1 MRKTALTIITLS
13 LAFGAHDALARD
25 GMVKSLLSPKAAATT
40 NFADIIE
47 DLLPTVVNI
56 SALQNND
63 REGDPIDK
71 DLLAELPKSPI
82 VHDFKKQLENQS
94 DKRNRKKIFS
104 IGSGFIISKDGLIV
118 TNNHVINRATDISVS
133 TNDGKRYR
141 AQIIGIDEKSD
152 LALLKINGDSD
163 FKFAKFGDS
172 NKMRIG
178 DWLIVVGNPYGLGGS
193 VSVGI
198 VSARSRNVNDIQ
210 GDELIQTDAAINRGN
225 SGGPM
230 FNIKGEVV
238 GISSAIF
245 SPSGGNV
252 GIGFATP
259 SATAEKIIN
268 QLKEKGEVTRGWI
281 GISIQEVDS
290 DIAEAMKL
298 EETTG
303 AFVNDVTKDGPA
315 DKAGL
320 IPSDIILEFN
330 GQNIN
335 QMKDLPKMVANYQI
349 DKTAQIKVWRNGEE
363 KTLDIKVEKL
373 RLPSSEEAIEKKRI
387 TKPAGKLLGL
397 TLSEIETKIKRGNT
411 EINING
417 LIVNDTDIKS
427 EAAKKGVIAG
437 DIIVLA
443 NKHKIK
449 RFEDLED
456 EIEISED
463 NNEKILLF
471 IKRGEKNISIILKPE

>member
-1 MRKTALTIITLS
+1 MKKTVLCIITLY
-13 LAFGAHDALARD
+13 FALSSCSSFAKD
-25 GMVKSLLSPKAAATT
+25 GTVKLSPKATIST
-40 NFADIIE
+40 SFADIIE

-63 REGDPIDK
+63 REGDLIDK

-82 VHDFKKQLENQS
+82 VHDFKKQLENQN
-94 DKRNRKKIFS
+94 DKKNRKKIFS
-104 IGSGFIISKDGLIV
+104 IGSGFLISKDGLIV
-118 TNNHVINRATDISVS
+118 TNNHVINRATEISVS
-133 TNDGKRYR
+133 TNDGRKYK
-141 AQIIGIDEKSD
+141 AQIIGVDEKSD

-210 GDELIQTDAAINRGN
+210 GDELIQTDAAINKGN

-259 SATAEKIIN
+259 SESAERIIN

-281 GISIQEVDS
+281 GISVQEVDI

-298 EETTG
+298 EEVRG
-303 AFVNDVTKDGPA
+303 AFVNDVTRGGPA
-315 DKAGL
+315 DKAGI
-320 IPSDIILEFN
+320 IPSDVILEFN
-330 GQNIN
+330 GSKIN
-335 QMKDLPKMVANYQI
+335 LMKDLPKLVASYQI
-349 DKTAQIKVWRNGEE
+349 DKTAQVKVWRNGEE
-363 KTLDIKVEKL
+363 KSLEIKVEKFRGL
-373 RLPSSEEAIEKKRI
+373 SSEETVEKKRI
-387 TKPAGKLLGL
+387 IKPAGKLLGL
-397 TLSEIETKIKRGNT
+397 TLSEIENKIKKGVT

-417 LIVNDTDIKS
+417 LIVNDIDIKS
-427 EAAKKGVIAG
+427 EAAKKGVLVG
-437 DIIVLA
+437 DIIVSA
-443 NKHKIK
+443 NKKQTK
-449 RFEDLED
+449 KFENLED
-456 EIEISED
+456 EIEFSED
-463 NNEKILLF
+463 HNEKVILF